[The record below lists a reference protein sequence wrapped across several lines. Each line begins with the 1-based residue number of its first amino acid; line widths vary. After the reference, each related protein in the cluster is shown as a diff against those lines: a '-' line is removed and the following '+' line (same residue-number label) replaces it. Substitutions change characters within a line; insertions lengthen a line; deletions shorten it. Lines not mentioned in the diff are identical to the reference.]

1 MILAWA
7 SPFKSG
13 LGFWSG
19 VLWSDNLWA
28 QKHNPLINS
37 DIRQIMIVCQVCVST
52 TVILSLSPWTS
63 GGWGG
68 GGASG
73 TPGFSK
79 LTFIITSLFLDRVFS
94 TGYYFSFKW
103 SWKLRYQFQLHLT
116 EKCST
121 AVTPCKVKIQY
132 LLTFQVSRYYILG
145 SQSRVAWHSNGWSVR
160 F

>member
-52 TVILSLSPWTS
+52 TVILSLSRWTS
-63 GGWGG
+63 GG

-79 LTFIITSLFLDRVFS
+79 LAFIITSLLSFFHRILFFFQVKLEIALAIPASLDRKMLHSSNAVQS
-94 TGYYFSFKW
+94 QNTVSAYFPSKQIVHFG
-103 SWKLRYQFQLHLT
+103 FA
-116 EKCST
+116 E
-121 AVTPCKVKIQY
+121 
-132 LLTFQVSRYYILG
+132 
-145 SQSRVAWHSNGWSVR
+145 QSG
-160 F
+160 